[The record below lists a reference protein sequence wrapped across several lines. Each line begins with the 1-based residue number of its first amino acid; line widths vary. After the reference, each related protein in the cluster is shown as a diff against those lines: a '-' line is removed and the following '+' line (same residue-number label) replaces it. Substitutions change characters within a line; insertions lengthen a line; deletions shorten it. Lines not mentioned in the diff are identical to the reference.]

1 MLGSRN
7 GSFVLGSHYEL
18 LGVVSGFYH
27 EDSNLTLTT
36 ASTYTGIV
44 EQNSGIAMVVPADAL
59 KDLLESSP
67 LKTNRDQAIALR
79 I

>member
-36 ASTYTGIV
+36 ASTYTGMS
-44 EQNSGIAMVVPADAL
+44 NRIAESRWSFRPMHSRTYWKAL
-59 KDLLESSP
+59 H
-67 LKTNRDQAIALR
+67 
-79 I
+79 